1 MAKGHKTG
9 GRVKGVPNKLT
20 GDVREAIHQAF
31 VKLGGVKYLQTVGEQ
46 DPRTF
51 CKLLGMTLPKDVNVN
66 ATLTLEQVL
75 LRAKERQPPES

>member
-51 CKLLGMTLPKDVNVN
+51 CKLLGMTLPKDVNLT
-66 ATLTLEQVL
+66 ATVSLEQL
-75 LRAKERQPPES
+75 LLAARKP